1 MSGVVTIVRGWL
13 TEQWNRGLNW
23 MIGAKRATYGASV
36 ARIIYGLVIV
46 LFVVSNFSNRNYL
59 WGSASGWTAPIEGYT
74 DWAFPFTFYNSGDP
88 DWLFTLKFLLL
99 GLAGLSLALGWHARI
114 SAIVVLY
121 LFVSL
126 VSTNSVATDQTDNA
140 LRIILFYFV
149 FTDLSGHWSLDARRR
164 RRRLAAGKKARGH
177 WLPDWFPT
185 ILHNGA
191 IIAVALQI
199 FIIYVV
205 AGLSKVKGSQWQD
218 GTAVYYPLR
227 LDSLSPWPAI
237 NDLLVGNGVLVNF
250 VTYFAVFIQLFFPFL
265 LLTRWT
271 RVIALVG
278 IVSMHAGIGILMG
291 LPLFSMAMMAAD
303 GIFIRDATYAKV
315 ERAISRRTRPWLDR
329 VFRRDPRPDDDG
341 QTGEDSPDRTTANT
355 TKADTDVQPDHK
367 PVVA

>member
-1 MSGVVTIVRGWL
+1 MSGAIVVVRDRLLELWH
-13 TEQWNRGLNW
+13 RGLNW
-23 MIGAKRATYGASV
+23 MVGAKRATYGASV

-46 LFVVSNFSNRNYL
+46 LFVLSNFGNRNFL
-59 WGSASGWTAPIEGYT
+59 WGTASGWGKPIAGYT
-74 DWAFPFTFYNSGDP
+74 DWAFPFTFYDSSDP
-88 DWLFTLKFLLL
+88 GWLFTLKFVLL
-99 GLAGLSLALGWHARI
+99 GVAGLSLMLGWHARI
-114 SAIVVLY
+114 SAVVVLY
-121 LFVSL
+121 LYVSL

-164 RRRLAAGKKARGH
+164 RRRLAGGKKPRGH
-177 WLPDWFPT
+177 WLPDWFTT
-185 ILHNGA
+185 IVHNGA

-199 FIIYVV
+199 FIIYAV

-237 NDLLVGNGVLVNF
+237 NDVLVANGVLVNF

-271 RVIALVG
+271 RVIALLG

-303 GIFIRDATYAKV
+303 GIFIRDTTYARIESTVSRKV
-315 ERAISRRTRPWLDR
+315 IPWTDR
-329 VFRRDPRPDDDG
+329 VFRRGRESGDGDDESG
-341 QTGEDSPDRTTANT
+341 G
-355 TKADTDVQPDHK
+355 TDVTTQLSRAPEQRDRE
-367 PVVA
+367 PAVR